1 MTDKSLDDYL
11 EDALPARRP
20 ESGEST
26 NAELIPTSPVPSI
39 KEDGLPA
46 KTNGL
51 IAQYR
56 QGREKAKH
64 ELEEAKTI
72 YSTRLTL
79 LKHKADAAERESRA
93 FWDARSVE
101 ISETIKTYVQSTIRV
116 LELDRM
122 DSRNKALQEA
132 YDRASESLSTAHA
145 ADMPD
150 MLKQQLISQICNNL
164 NETVERISADAIA
177 SKYDL
182 Q

>member
-11 EDALPARRP
+11 GDALPARRP
-20 ESGEST
+20 KANESGDGDLLP
-26 NAELIPTSPVPSI
+26 AVPSI
-39 KEDGLPA
+39 KESAGTQPEQS
-46 KTNGL
+46 GGV

-72 YSTRLTL
+72 YATRLTL
-79 LKHKADAAERESRA
+79 LRHKADAAERESRA

-101 ISETIKTYVQSTIRV
+101 ISETIKTYVQSTIRA

-122 DSRNKALQEA
+122 DSRNNALQEA
-132 YDRASESLSTAHA
+132 YDRAAESLKTAHA

-150 MLKQQLISQICNNL
+150 MLKQQLITQICDNL